1 MTLPYP
7 ANIPPAE
14 WDSDVDECQACH
26 RLFPVARL
34 IETFT
39 LATSGKYAGK
49 IIAGEVCYDCA
60 EAGR

>member
-1 MTLPYP
+1 MNYP

-14 WDSDVDECQACH
+14 WDADVDECQACH

-34 IETFT
+34 V
-39 LATSGKYAGK
+39 G
-49 IIAGEVCYDCA
+49 GEVCYDCA